1 MITKSGMINIPLM
14 DEDGKLNGKIECMS
28 WDDYKKCGYKMDKKY
43 SFIQDNTVKVI
54 NNTVTTLV

>member
-1 MITKSGMINIPLM
+1 M
-14 DEDGKLNGKIECMS
+14 DEDGKLNGKIESMS